1 MVIRTADLY
10 SIASSGLRSSNQLL
24 QTAGNNIANV
34 NTEGYVRERTSFT
47 AELYGGVSRGTTERV
62 INVFAQNQLR
72 RDTTTVGEHTTF
84 REHSSVLDNIFASES
99 NSISS
104 ALNRFFGSIQT
115 AADEPTNQAVRE
127 LVLGEANSLVGQ
139 ISNMSEF
146 LDDKEAELNL
156 EMESMVN
163 RANSLIKTIA
173 DLNDQIRVVQSNNQF
188 EEPGAIKNERDQAI
202 LELAEIMSIETRPG
216 TDGTTLVNISSGE
229 SLVLENGSFNL
240 FQLSGDPD
248 LNYYSLRLDSTDT
261 PTSLRLAETEMGGQM
276 GGLFRYR
283 DEILETA
290 QRELGQIAMTM
301 ASAMN
306 EQNRLG
312 MDFDGQLGS
321 DIFRLPT
328 FSGLNYAANS
338 SLALTMNA
346 RIAEGGAQ
354 NLTAADYRVTVTALG
369 AGTVDVRVDLLNPDG
384 TPVTNTAGAPITE
397 NFTGLSTTGTFTPI
411 NGTSISGLELQLPSP
426 PYAVNDSFLIQ
437 PTKGTASQLEV
448 QMTRPEDLALAS
460 PIRIDSNVNNLGD
473 AVLVS
478 TNVTNTFVDN
488 AAPFDPNT
496 SAFDGAG
503 GIQGPGAAPG
513 GGVGAPAEIVFTSAT
528 AYEVRDSAGTVIVTV
543 TGATELSN
551 ILGKAAATAGYP
563 AAFSA
568 LTDYPGFDFSLQGVP
583 QAGDT
588 FSIGYNTNGLN
599 DNRNAL
605 ELAGVQSDDIVLSS
619 NNTTTS
625 RITFQEKYAN
635 IVSEIGEKSAVA
647 QIALDAAKALK
658 DQSTNWMESVS
669 GVSLDEEAANLVR
682 FQQTYAASARVLS
695 TAQTLFDTILGVVR

>member
-34 NTEGYVRERTSFT
+34 NTDGYVRERTSFT
-47 AELYGGVSRGTTERV
+47 AELYGGVSRGTTERI

-72 RDTTTVGEHTTF
+72 RDTTQVGEHTTF
-84 REHSSVLDNIFASES
+84 REHSSVLDNLFASEA

-115 AADEPTNQAVRE
+115 AADEPTNMAVRE

-139 ISNMSEF
+139 ISTMSQF
-146 LDDKEAELNL
+146 LDDKEAELNR

-163 RANSLIKTIA
+163 RANSLIETIA
-173 DLNDQIRVVQSNNQF
+173 NLNDQIRVVQSNSQF

-202 LELAEIMSIETRPG
+202 LELAEIMSIETRDG
-216 TDGTTLVNISSGE
+216 TDGTTLVNLTSGE

-240 FQLSGDPD
+240 FDLSGDPD
-248 LNYYSLRLDSTDT
+248 LNYKSLRLDSTDT
-261 PTSLRLAETEMGGQM
+261 PTTLRLAETQMGGQM

-312 MDFDGQLGS
+312 MDFDQQLGS
-321 DIFRLPT
+321 DIFQLPT

-338 SLALTMNA
+338 DLTLEVNA
-346 RIAEGGAQ
+346 RLADDGAQ
-354 NLTAADYRVTVTALG
+354 NLTAADYQVTITAVG

-384 TPVTNTAGAPITE
+384 SPVTDTSGAAISETFAGLTAAA
-397 NFTGLSTTGTFTPI
+397 GTFEPL
-411 NGTSISGLELQLPSP
+411 NGTSISGLELEFPST
-426 PYAVNDSFLIQ
+426 PYAVDDAFLIQ

-460 PIRIDSNVNNLGD
+460 PIRIDSDINNLGD

-478 TNVTNTFVDN
+478 TSVTNTVVDATN
-488 AAPFDPNT
+488 TDPDT

-528 AYEVRDSAGTVIVTV
+528 DYEVRDSAGTVIVTV

-563 AAFSA
+563 AAFTA
-568 LTDYPGFDFSLQGVP
+568 LNDYPGFDFSLQGVP

-588 FSIGYNTNGLN
+588 FTIGYNTDGLN

-635 IVSEIGEKSAVA
+635 IVSGIGEKSAVA
-647 QIALDAAKALK
+647 QIALDAAEAMK
-658 DQSTNWMESVS
+658 DQSNNWMESIS

-695 TAQTLFDTILGVVR
+695 TAQTLFDTILSVVR